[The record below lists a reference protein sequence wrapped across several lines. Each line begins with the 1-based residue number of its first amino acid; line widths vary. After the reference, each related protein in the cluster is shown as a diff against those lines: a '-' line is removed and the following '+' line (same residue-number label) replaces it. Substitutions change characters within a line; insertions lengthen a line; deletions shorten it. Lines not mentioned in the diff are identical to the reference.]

1 MDELSNLIIPIFF
14 MSYSC
19 LPYIQYGV
27 CWFPP
32 MLTGFVFIGVGGWV
46 GARPN
51 GSAPTQLPPL
61 F

>member
-1 MDELSNLIIPIFF
+1 

-51 GSAPTQLPPL
+51 GSAPTQPPPL